1 MLSFLLS
8 LVKWNASMLRFSL
21 RRSNAWRPLGN
32 EFRRRTET
40 FFSAHLTRT
49 PQNRRGDPSPCKTI
63 TIKSHAV
70 ACDHHYNASLYYR
83 WQLLPSHPS
92 VSWVDAS
99 QAATRL
105 HWYAAHCFPL
115 LVAAIRRNRL
125 FGHFC
130 DSFKHFSRVVRFAC
144 SVVADKRWYKW
155 SSLIDTDF
163 FPPPVRESHLSGVSA
178 LHHISGSAVQTHS
191 AWQR

>member
-1 MLSFLLS
+1 M
-8 LVKWNASMLRFSL
+8 
-21 RRSNAWRPLGN
+21 GN

-49 PQNRRGDPSPCKTI
+49 TQNRRGDPSPCKTI

-125 FGHFC
+125 FGHSNISLVWFVLLVLLWLTR
-130 DSFKHFSRVVRFAC
+130 DGTNDHRWLIRIFS
-144 SVVADKRWYKW
+144 
-155 SSLIDTDF
+155 
-163 FPPPVRESHLSGVSA
+163 PPYQGVSPLWCVSTPSHLWLCRANSFCLTEVGWTRTECQ
-178 LHHISGSAVQTHS
+178 ID
-191 AWQR
+191 QRWLA